1 MGEARAKKLLLR
13 FKTLSAIQSADK
25 ETLMKAGIPENVA
38 ENIVNYF
45 SGTEQ

>member
-1 MGEARAKKLLLR
+1 MLFSIAELI
-13 FKTLSAIQSADK
+13 TLCADCFQSADK
-25 ETLMKAGIPENVA
+25 EALMKAGIPENVA